1 MIMRKFFSLLAGAA
15 LIAGVAS
22 APAVSHAY
30 EAICG
35 PLGVLHY
42 QKDKSYGGYTLYTNH
57 LGGTKTYLIDLEG
70 NVVHEWNHGR
80 QAFMAELLPNGH
92 LLRAEQGPGAPVTFG
107 GWHGT
112 LREYDWNGKV
122 VWEYTIRDENKVAHH
137 GFDRLPNGN
146 TALLVWEKMSWDEMI
161 AKGRDPK
168 DPTIY
173 KDGFKYPDGK
183 VLEGV
188 WPDSIIE
195 VDPQGKVVWEFHVKD
210 NIGTAQDQWDP
221 NYHLPFGYKPAYF
234 AGPDWTHWNSI
245 RYNPKTDQYLVNSRD
260 WGEMYIIDRKTKKM
274 VWRWGNPYAWGGG
287 TQEQGY
293 ARAGDQIL
301 FGSHDCNWLPNGNV
315 SIFNNGTMRTD
326 GNHSAAYEIERD
338 GTFTGGKIVWEF
350 KTEDPNSFYSDYQ
363 SAAQKLPNGNWQ
375 ITSTNNGH
383 VFEVTAKGEV
393 VWEFVNPMSGDE
405 PYCVKKDDG
414 PWTQIHRAF
423 RYAADSPQLKGRTL
437 KPIRKLAPDCPDWK
451 TLLDFK
457 PSPNGAKPP
466 KVENAASSDQKGYDY
481 ATPAKK

>member
-1 MIMRKFFSLLAGAA
+1 MRRLAAFLAGAA
-15 LIAGVAS
+15 LVAGM
-22 APAVSHAY
+22 AVMPPVSEAY

-42 QKDKSYGGYTLYTNH
+42 QKEKSYGGYVLYTNH

-70 NVVHEWNHGR
+70 NVVHEWDHGR

-92 LLRAEQGPGAPVTFG
+92 LLRAEQGPGSPVTFG

-112 LREYDWNGKV
+112 LREYDWDGNV

-146 TALLVWEKMSWDEMI
+146 TAMLIWEKMSWDEMI

-188 WPDSIIE
+188 WPDAIIE
-195 VDPQGKVVWEFHVKD
+195 VDPSGKIVWEFHVKD
-210 NIGTAQDQWDP
+210 HMGTAKDQWDP
-221 NYHLPFGYKPAYF
+221 NYHLPFGYMPAYF
-234 AGPDWTHWNSI
+234 AGPDWTHWNSV

-274 VWRWGNPYAWGGG
+274 VWRWGNPYAYGAG
-287 TQEQGY
+287 TKEQGY
-293 ARAGDQIL
+293 ARNGDQIL
-301 FGSHDCNWLPNGNV
+301 FGSHDCNWLPNGNL
-315 SIFNNGTMRTD
+315 SIFDNGTMRPS

-338 GTFTGGKIVWEF
+338 GTFNGGKIVWSF
-350 KTEDPNSFYSDYQ
+350 KTKDQNSFYSDYQ
-363 SAAQKLPNGNWQ
+363 SSAQKLPNGNWQ
-375 ITSTNNGH
+375 ITATNNGH
-383 VFEVTAKGEV
+383 VFEVTPEGEV
-393 VWEFVNPMSGDE
+393 VWEFLNPMSGDE
-405 PYCVKKDDG
+405 PYCVKKDNN

-437 KPIRKLAPDCPDWK
+437 KPIRKLAPGCPDWK
-451 TLLDFK
+451 TLLDYK
-457 PSPNGAKPP
+457 PSPNGGRPP
-466 KVENAASSDQKGYDY
+466 KVENAPVSDQKGYDY
-481 ATPAKK
+481 AAPAKK